1 MENTEKLIPVTIEDE
16 MKSAYISYA
25 MSVIVSRAL
34 PDVRDG
40 LKPVH
45 RRVLYGMTELG
56 LASNRP
62 YKKCARVVGDV
73 LGKYHPH
80 GDSAVY
86 ETMVRMVQDFSLR
99 YPLLDGQGN
108 FGSIDGDSAAAM
120 RYTEA
125 RLKRIAEEMLADIDK
140 DTVDFQPNFDDS
152 LTEPTVLPAKIPN
165 LLINGASG
173 IAVGMATNIAP
184 HNLREV
190 IQACIAYL
198 NNPDVTIEE
207 LIQIVKA
214 PDFPTGGI
222 IYGYDG
228 VKESMLTGR
237 GRVVIRA
244 KAEIIDTDKKTQII
258 IHEIPYQVIKARLI
272 ERIAELMSDKKIEG
286 ISDIRDESDRDGL
299 RVVIDVKRDADPHI
313 LLNHLYKNTQMQQ
326 VFSVNNIALVKGRPM
341 TLNLKDM
348 IHHFIQHRYD
358 VIVRRTQ
365 FLLAEA
371 EHKAEILK
379 GLLIA
384 LDHLDEVIALI
395 RAAQTP
401 EIAKQGL
408 INTYNLSEI
417 QAKAI
422 LDLRLHRLTSMER
435 DKILQEYNELQQII
449 AYYKTVL
456 ADKNEQ
462 TKIIAQELTEIET
475 KFGDERRTEIVYA
488 AEDLTIEDMIADEE
502 MIVTITKNGYIKR
515 TPSALYRSQKR
526 GGVGSA
532 GVTTK
537 EEDYVEYIFSATAH
551 NYMLLFTE
559 KGKCFWLR
567 VFEIPEGAKNAKGR
581 DIKNLIN
588 IDTDDRIRAYVN
600 VKNLSDEDYIQN
612 HYIVM
617 CTKKGIIKKTT
628 LEAYSN
634 PRVTGINAI
643 NIREEDMLLEARLT
657 NGNHHI
663 LLGAKMGKA
672 VHFHEDK
679 VRPMGRTATGVT
691 GMRFDNPD
699 DEVIGMVTVE
709 SSDSELMVVSE
720 KGYGK
725 RSPIEDYRVTNRGA
739 KGVTTIKIT
748 EKTGKLVAI
757 KEVTDNDDLMIMT
770 KSGITIRTAIKQL
783 RTMGRAT
790 QGVRLIRLADDDEI
804 ASITKV
810 VAYDEEETDM
820 ENSTA
825 ENSLENNEQI

>member
-1 MENTEKLIPVTIEDE
+1 MENTQKLIPVTIEDE

-86 ETMVRMVQDFSLR
+86 EAMVRMVQDFSLR

-108 FGSIDGDSAAAM
+108 FGSIDGDGPAAM

-140 DTVDFQPNFDDS
+140 NTVDFQPNFDDS
-152 LTEPTVLPAKIPN
+152 LTEPTVLPAKVPN

-173 IAVGMATNIAP
+173 IAVGMATNIPP

-190 IQACIAYL
+190 VHACIAYL
-198 NNPDVTIEE
+198 HNPSITVEE
-207 LIQIVKA
+207 LSQYIKA

-222 IYGYDG
+222 IYGYEG
-228 VKESMLTGR
+228 VKESMLTGK
-237 GRVVIRA
+237 GRIVLRA
-244 KAEIIDTDKKTQII
+244 KAEIVETERKTQII
-258 IHEIPYQVIKARLI
+258 VREIPYQVVKAKLI
-272 ERIAELMSDKKIEG
+272 ERIAELMTEKKLEG
-286 ISDIRDESDRDGL
+286 ISDIRDESDREGL
-299 RVVIDVKRDADPHI
+299 RIVIDLKRDTDPNI
-313 LLNHLYKNTQMQQ
+313 VLNHLYKNTQMQQ
-326 VFSVNNIALVKGRPM
+326 IFSVNNIALVKGRPM

-348 IHHFIQHRYD
+348 IHYFIEHRYE
-358 VIVRRTQ
+358 VVTRRTQ
-365 FLLAEA
+365 FLLSEA
-371 EHKAEILK
+371 EQKAEILK
-379 GLLIA
+379 GLLVA
-384 LDHLDEVIALI
+384 LEDLDEIISLI

-401 EIAKQGL
+401 ELAKQEL
-408 INTYNLSEI
+408 IQRYHLSEI

-422 LDLRLHRLTSMER
+422 LDLRLQRLTSMER
-435 DKILQEYNELQQII
+435 EKILQEYNELQETI
-449 AYYKTVL
+449 AYYKSVL
-456 ADKNEQ
+456 LDKNEQ
-462 TKIIAQELTEIET
+462 TKIIEKELREIEA
-475 KFGDERRTEIVYA
+475 KFGDDRRTEIVYA
-488 AEDLTIEDMIADEE
+488 AEDLTIEDMVADEE
-502 MIVTITKNGYIKR
+502 MIVTITKSGYIKR
-515 TPSALYRSQKR
+515 TPASLYRSQKR
-526 GGVGSA
+526 GGVGST

-537 EEDYVEYIFSATAH
+537 EEDYVEHVFSATAH
-551 NYMLLFTE
+551 NYLLLFTE

-567 VFEIPEGAKNAKGR
+567 VFEIPEGAKNARGR

-588 IDTDDRIRAYVN
+588 IEEDDRIRAYVN
-600 VKNLSDEDYIQN
+600 VKTLTDQDYIQN

-617 CTKKGIIKKTT
+617 CTQNGIIKKTT

-634 PRVTGINAI
+634 PRTVGINAI
-643 NIREEDMLLEARLT
+643 NIKEGDRLIEARLT
-657 NGNHHI
+657 NGNHYI

-672 VHFHEDK
+672 VRFHENT

-691 GMRFDNPD
+691 AMRFDDPND
-699 DEVIGMVTVE
+699 HVIGMVTVE
-709 SSDSELMVVSE
+709 NVNAELMVVSE

-725 RSPIEDYRVTNRGA
+725 RSPIEEYRLTNRGT

-748 EKTGKLVAI
+748 EKTGYLVAI

-770 KSGITIRTAIKQL
+770 KNGITIRTAVKEL

-790 QGVRLIRLADDDEI
+790 QGVRLIRLSEDDSI
-804 ASITKV
+804 ASITKI
-810 VAYDEEETDM
+810 AREEEETKS
-820 ENSTA
+820 NGL
-825 ENSLENNEQI
+825 NGQNNQVR

>member
-1 MENTEKLIPVTIEDE
+1 MESFQKLIPVTIEDE

-25 MSVIVSRAL
+25 MSVIISRAL

-152 LTEPTVLPAKIPN
+152 LTEPTVLPAKVPN

-190 IQACIAYL
+190 VQACIAYL
-198 NNPDVTIEE
+198 HNPAINVEE
-207 LIQIVKA
+207 LTQYVKA

-222 IYGYDG
+222 IYGYEG
-228 VKESMLTGR
+228 VKESMLTGK

-244 KAEIIDTDKKTQII
+244 KAEIIETDKKTQII
-258 IHEIPYQVIKARLI
+258 IHEIPYQVIKAKLI
-272 ERIAELMSDKKIEG
+272 ERIAELMTEKKLEG
-286 ISDIRDESDRDGL
+286 ISDIRDESDREGL
-299 RVVIDVKRDADPHI
+299 RIVIDLKRDTDPNI

-348 IHHFIQHRYD
+348 IHYFIEHRYEV
-358 VIVRRTQ
+358 VIRRTQ
-365 FLLAEA
+365 FLLNEA

-379 GLLIA
+379 GLLVA
-384 LDHLDEVIALI
+384 LDHLDDVIALI

-401 EIAKQGL
+401 EIAKQEL
-408 INTYNLSEI
+408 TQHYNLSEV

-422 LDLRLHRLTSMER
+422 LDLRLQRLTSMER
-435 DKILQEYNELQQII
+435 EKIVQEYNELQQTIT
-449 AYYKTVL
+449 YYKTVL

-462 TKIIAQELTEIET
+462 TKIIEQELRDVET
-475 KFGDERRTEIVYA
+475 KFGDERRTEIIYA
-488 AEDLTIEDMIADEE
+488 AEDLSIEDMIADEE

-526 GGVGSA
+526 GGVGST
-532 GVTTK
+532 GVATK
-537 EEDYVEYIFSATAH
+537 EEDYVEHLFSATAH
-551 NYMLLFTE
+551 NYLLLFTE

-588 IDTDDRIRAYVN
+588 IDDDDRIRAYVN
-600 VKNLSDEDYIQN
+600 VKSLSDEAYVQN

-617 CTKKGIIKKTT
+617 CTQKGVIKKTT

-634 PRVTGINAI
+634 PRASGINAI
-643 NIREEDMLLEARLT
+643 NIKEGDMLIEARLT

-663 LLGAKMGKA
+663 LLGAKMGRA
-672 VHFHEDK
+672 VHFHEDT
-679 VRPMGRTATGVT
+679 VRPMGRTATGVMA
-691 GMRFDNPD
+691 MRFDDPND
-699 DEVIGMVTVE
+699 HVIGMVTVE
-709 SSDSELMVVSE
+709 DMNAELMVVSE

-725 RSPIEDYRVTNRGA
+725 RSPIEDYRLTNRGT

-748 EKTGKLVAI
+748 EKTGYLVAI

-770 KSGITIRTAIKQL
+770 KNGITIRTAVRGL

-810 VAYDEEETDM
+810 VANDDENIKSSDLSQNHST
-820 ENSTA
+820 NSMKV
-825 ENSLENNEQI
+825 

>member
-1 MENTEKLIPVTIEDE
+1 

-120 RYTEA
+120 RYTES
-125 RLKRIAEEMLADIDK
+125 RLRKIAEEMLADIDK
-140 DTVDFQPNFDDS
+140 NTVDFQPNFDDS
-152 LTEPTVLPAKIPN
+152 LTEPTVMPAKVPN

-190 IQACIAYL
+190 IAACLAYL
-198 NNPDVTIEE
+198 NDNTISIEE
-207 LIQIVKA
+207 LITLVKA

-228 VKESMLTGR
+228 VKEGLMTGR
-237 GRVVIRA
+237 GRIVIRA
-244 KAEIIDTDKKTQII
+244 KATIEETERRTQII
-258 IHEIPYQVIKARLI
+258 VTEIPYQVVKARMI

-299 RVVIDVKRDADPHI
+299 RVVIDIKRDADANI
-313 LLNHLYKNTQMQQ
+313 VLNQLYKNTQMQQ

-341 TLNLKDM
+341 MLNLRDM
-348 IHHFIQHRYD
+348 IHHFIEHRYE

-365 FLLAEA
+365 FLLDEA
-371 EHKAEILK
+371 NHKAEVLK

-384 LDHLDEVIALI
+384 LDNLDAVIALI
-395 RAAQTP
+395 RGAQTP
-401 EIAKQGL
+401 EVARQEL
-408 INTYNLSEI
+408 MASYNLSEI

-422 LDLRLHRLTSMER
+422 LDLRLQRLTGMER
-435 DKILQEYNELQQII
+435 EKLLQEYNELMEII
-449 AYYKTVL
+449 KYYILVIENKS
-456 ADKNEQ
+456 EQ
-462 TKIIAQELTEIET
+462 TKIIQEELQDINIR
-475 KFGDERRTEIVYA
+475 FGDERRTEIVYS
-488 AEDLTIEDMIADEE
+488 AEDITMEDMIPDEE
-502 MIVTITKNGYIKR
+502 MIVTITKQGYIKR
-515 TPSALYRSQKR
+515 TPSILYRSQKR
-526 GGVGSA
+526 GGVGSS
-532 GVTTK
+532 GMNTRD
-537 EEDYVEYIFSATAH
+537 EDYVEYVFSATSH
-551 NYMLLFTE
+551 NYLLFFTE
-559 KGKCFWLR
+559 KGKCFWLK
-567 VFEIPEGAKNAKGR
+567 VYEIPEGAKNAKGR
-581 DIKNLIN
+581 AIQNLIN
-588 IDTDDRIRAYVN
+588 IDGEDNIKAFVN
-600 VKNLSDEDYIQN
+600 VKSLKDEDYIQN
-612 HYIVM
+612 HYIIM
-617 CTKKGIIKKTT
+617 CTQKGVIKKTT

-634 PRVTGINAI
+634 PRSNGINAI
-643 NIREEDMLLEARLT
+643 NIKEGDVLLEARLT

-663 LLGAKMGKA
+663 LLGAKRGKV
-672 VHFHEDK
+672 VHFPEHK

-691 GMRFDNPD
+691 GMRFDKEN
-699 DEVIGMVTVE
+699 DELIGMVTVA
-709 SSDSELMVVSE
+709 DINTELMVVSE

-725 RSPIEDYRVTNRGA
+725 RSPIADYRITNRGG
-739 KGVTTIKIT
+739 KGVTTIKVT
-748 EKTGKLVAI
+748 EKTGLLI
-757 KEVTDNDDLMIMT
+757 GMREVTDEDDLMIMT
-770 KSGITIRTAIKQL
+770 KNGITIRTAVKSL

-790 QGVRLIRLADDDEI
+790 QGVRLIKLAEDDDI

-810 VAYDEEETDM
+810 VALEEEVDSDVT
-820 ENSTA
+820 ENV
-825 ENSLENNEQI
+825 ENENIGETSNPEQEPPQQ